1 MRVLHVAPFDPS
13 RYPPLI
19 QTTKVC
25 AAAGADSDVIAA
37 TPVRAPLTLTGT
49 QLVQPSTHLSRVDLL
64 RYLIT
69 GIRRAMRVNRPD
81 LVIAHNYHGLLAA
94 AVGAAATV
102 PLVYHCHDFVGAPNL
117 RGRLDL
123 LLEQV
128 SSFRVDEVWVPARE
142 RTEEVFRRGLRGQV
156 RLVRNCPRRL
166 ATLPRGGRLRGWL
179 GERGC
184 DTRTRI
190 VARHGSIGRA
200 HCILESIEALA
211 WVAAPTTL
219 VVIGEGDEDYV
230 RACEARARQLG
241 LERRVW
247 FHPFVPHDQLY
258 ELLVDVDVSL
268 GLYAPTE
275 FNTASPAPNKVFES
289 LAAGVGVIVTAGNSL
304 AEEVVSA
311 NVGLAV
317 DHRSPRGI
325 GDAIERLID
334 GSSFAEQVKANAREA
349 HLRELN
355 YEHQLAPTVLGRLL
369 GLS

>member
-25 AAAGADSDVIAA
+25 AAAGAESRIVAGA
-37 TPVRAPLTLTGT
+37 PVRAPQTLSASE
-49 QLVQPSTHLSRVDLL
+49 VMEPSSPLARLALL
-64 RYLIT
+64 RFLCR
-69 GIRRAMRVNRPD
+69 GIRRATWRSTPD
-81 LVIAHNYHGLLAA
+81 LVVAHNYHGLLAA
-94 AVGAAATV
+94 ALAVPPTV
-102 PLVYHCHDFVGAPNL
+102 PVVYHCHDFVGSADL

-123 LLEQV
+123 LLERF
-128 SSFRVDEVWVPARE
+128 SSLRLREVWVPARE
-142 RTEEVFRRGLRGQV
+142 RTEEVSRR
-156 RLVRNCPRRL
+156 RLHGVTRLIRNCPRRQVS
-166 ATLPRGGRLRGWL
+166 LPARGRLRSWL
-179 GERGC
+179 SGQGLQS
-184 DTRTRI
+184 DTKI

-200 HCILESIEALA
+200 HCILESVEALA
-211 WVAAPTTL
+211 LVEVAATL
-219 VVIGEGDEDYV
+219 VVIGEGDDDYI
-230 RACEARARQLG
+230 RACRSRATDLG
-241 LERRVW
+241 IEDRVR
-247 FHPFVPHDQLY
+247 FHPFVPHDELY

-275 FNTASPAPNKVFES
+275 VNTASPAPNKVFES

-304 AEEVVSA
+304 ADEVVSA
-311 NVGLAV
+311 DVGLAV

-334 GSSFAEQVKANAREA
+334 GSSFAEQVRANAREA